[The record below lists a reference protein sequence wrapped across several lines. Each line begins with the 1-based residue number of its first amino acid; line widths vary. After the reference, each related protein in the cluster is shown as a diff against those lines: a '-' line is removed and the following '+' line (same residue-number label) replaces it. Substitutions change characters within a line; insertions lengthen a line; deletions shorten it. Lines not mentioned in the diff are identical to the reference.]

1 MITLLYISRE
11 ETSMLT
17 STPQAR
23 PKVLLV
29 DDDEFNRKGVRDYL
43 AENSFE
49 PVEAGDEATAWQLA
63 VEHEP
68 AAAVVD
74 ISIPAIPGQRAT
86 STSNCGVQLAL
97 RLKERYPAMG
107 VVLFSAYEDRG
118 REIFGLIQA
127 GMRGF
132 GYKLKGSPPRGML
145 AALHDVLAGRVVIDP
160 EVQVNRRSLAG
171 ELSRRL
177 RPDERT
183 WVERVIVQ
191 WNTLTPREQD
201 VAQRLAA
208 SHNTEGIAEALCVTA
223 KTAENYIGRVYEKL
237 GLGDMRAEAPHLRQ
251 VVILA
256 KACLIRDM
264 QAEGQE

>member
-1 MITLLYISRE
+1 
-11 ETSMLT
+11 MLT
-17 STPQAR
+17 SVSPAR
-23 PKVLLV
+23 PEVLLV
-29 DDDEFNRKGVRDYL
+29 DDDEFNLKGVGDYL
-43 AENSFE
+43 AQNGFE
-49 PVEAGDEATAWQLA
+49 PVGAGDEATAWQIAL
-63 VEHEP
+63 ERQP

-74 ISIPAIPGQRAT
+74 ICIPPAPGQPAISAHNR
-86 STSNCGVQLAL
+86 GVQLAL

-127 GMRGF
+127 GLRGF
-132 GYKLKGSPPRGML
+132 GYKLKGSQPRGL
-145 AALHDVLAGRVVIDP
+145 LTALHDVLAGRVVIDP
-160 EVQVNRRSLAG
+160 EVQVNRRNLAG

-177 RPDERT
+177 MPDERP
-183 WVERVIVQ
+183 WVECVIAH

-208 SHNTEGIAEALCVTA
+208 SHNTEGIAEALSVTP

-237 GLGDMRAEAPHLRQ
+237 GLSNMRTEASRLRQ

-256 KACLIRDM
+256 KACLIRDL
-264 QAEGQE
+264 QAEGQEPAV

>member
-1 MITLLYISRE
+1 
-11 ETSMLT
+11 MLT
-17 STPQAR
+17 AVPQAR
-23 PKVLLV
+23 PKVLVV

-43 AENSFE
+43 AENGFE
-49 PVEAGDEATAWQLA
+49 PVEAGDEATAWQRA
-63 VEHEP
+63 VELEP

-74 ISIPAIPGQRAT
+74 ICLPPAPGQPAV
-86 STSNCGVQLAL
+86 SAHNCGVQLAL
-97 RLKERYPAMG
+97 HLKERYPAMG

-118 REIFGLIQA
+118 REIFSLIQA
-127 GMRGF
+127 GLRGF
-132 GYKLKGSPPRGML
+132 GYKLKGSQPRGL
-145 AALHDVLAGRVVIDP
+145 LTALHDVLAGRVVIDP
-160 EVQVNRRSLAG
+160 EVQVNRRTLAG

-177 RPDERT
+177 RPDERA
-183 WVERVIVQ
+183 WVERVIAQ

-208 SHNTEGIAEALCVTA
+208 SHNTEGIASALSVTA

-237 GLGDMRAEAPHLRQ
+237 GLGDMRAETPHLRQ

-264 QAEGQE
+264 QQEDQERLA